1 MPLQSSEYDDSSH
14 DAATLVA
21 DRTKAAA
28 RSTWISVVV
37 NIVLTLIQISAGIF
51 TKSQGLIAD
60 GNRTFRSIVIVLALS
75 LDDIIRLALAM
86 VLMIAQGTSR
96 CDRYLGKHL
105 TFCI

>member
-1 MPLQSSEYDDSSH
+1 MTTAIRRE
-14 DAATLVA
+14 
-21 DRTKAAA
+21 
-28 RSTWISVVV
+28 
-37 NIVLTLIQISAGIF
+37 
-51 TKSQGLIAD
+51 GLIAD

-96 CDRYLGKHL
+96 CDRYLGKNL